1 MSDILTRLRGYNPP
15 DRTEWTGRLISQDL
29 HDAADE
35 IERLRA
41 RIAELEAQLQNAG
54 TGAMAAVYVRG
65 QDGKTS

>member
-1 MSDILTRLRGYNPP
+1 MSDILSPSDFKDILKNGWYRNRGTDEAY
-15 DRTEWTGRLISQDL
+15 DKIKA
-29 HDAADE
+29 HDEA
-35 IERLRA
+35 LRA